1 MRHTHTLKAVED
13 LLKTE
18 LYKRETVYPYITIE
32 RMTAIALLDLVED
45 AISREEQNDGA

>member
-1 MRHTHTLKAVED
+1 MRHILKAVED

-18 LYKRETVYPYITIE
+18 LYERETVYPYITID

-45 AISREEQNDGA
+45 AISREDKTNGT